1 MIRNRKIHGHLF
13 ILFILSLIMQN
24 NSKKLLSLAITSIL
38 FTIIAVSFFPIDD
51 FKADAQQSA
60 NDIKYKYEPF
70 LTLTDSKF
78 QEIPHNDNLN
88 LTEFTLASWFR
99 TTQNHTEPSHIVNKG
114 GMNTDEE
121 GKNLNYGFWIN
132 EENGLAGGFETAAGE
147 DFIIQSREKY
157 NDGNWHH
164 GALTFNG
171 SALFLF
177 VDGKPI
183 GNKLFINETPD
194 NTGTQPLRI
203 GANSLNEDKFFTG
216 DVDEIRLWN
225 RALNMS
231 EIENGYLENKFN
243 PTGQVLFL
251 NYG

>member
-24 NSKKLLSLAITSIL
+24 NSKKLLSLTITSIL

-51 FKADAQQSA
+51 FKADAQSA
-60 NDIKYKYEPF
+60 NDTKYKHEPF

-78 QEIPHNDNLN
+78 QEIPNSDNLN
-88 LTEFTLASWFR
+88 LTEFTLAAWFR
-99 TTQNHTEPSHIVNKG
+99 TTQNNTEPGHIVNKG

-121 GKNLNYGFWIN
+121 GMNLNYGFWIN